1 MRLVPAL
8 CGLAALALSTAA
20 VAAPVTVAPVSFS
33 PEFQVSVDEDLG
45 AREGE
50 YLRRVVTRAVER
62 ALVREG
68 ASLSGGA
75 AVSVDV
81 VIVDADPNR
90 PTLQQ
95 ISNEPGLNQGM
106 SVSIG
111 GAELTAVLRGAD
123 GSVLTEVRHRRYN
136 RNITDANIGTSTW
149 AEAHRS
155 INQFAAKV
163 ADAYVAQGP
172 Y

>member
-8 CGLAALALSTAA
+8 CGLAALAFSTAA
-20 VAAPVTVAPVSFS
+20 IAAPVSVAPVSFS
-33 PEFQVSVDEDLG
+33 PEFQTEVDEDLG
-45 AREGE
+45 TREGE
-50 YLRRVVTRAVER
+50 YLRRIVTRAVER

-68 ASLSGGA
+68 ASLSGSAG
-75 AVSVDV
+75 VSVDV

-95 ISNEPGLNQGM
+95 ISNEPGLSQGM

-111 GAELTAVLRGAD
+111 GAELRATLRD
-123 GSVLTEVRHRRYN
+123 GEGNVISEVRHRRYN
-136 RNITDANIGTSTW
+136 RNITDGNIGTSTW

-163 ADAYVAQGP
+163 ADAYTANMQ
-172 Y
+172 

>member
-8 CGLAALALSTAA
+8 CGLAALAFSTAA
-20 VAAPVTVAPVSFS
+20 VAAPVSVAPVSFS
-33 PEFQVSVDEDLG
+33 PEFQTEVDEDLG

-50 YLRRVVTRAVER
+50 YLRRIVTRAVER

-68 ASLSGGA
+68 AALSGDG
-75 AVSVDV
+75 VSIDV
-81 VIVDADPNR
+81 VIIDADPNR

-95 ISNEPGLNQGM
+95 ISNEPGLSQGL
-106 SVSIG
+106 SVSLG
-111 GAELTAVLRGAD
+111 GAALHATLRDAEGN
-123 GSVLTEVRHRRYN
+123 VLTEVRHRRYN

-163 ADAYVAQGP
+163 ADAYVANAQ
-172 Y
+172 